1 MGVTLTAEAFTRLL
15 ARLATE
21 RERAGE
27 KYEELR
33 GTLIRFFEWRGAPFP
48 EDHADETFNRIAQ
61 KLNDGVEIIN
71 FNGYCHEVA
80 RRVCLEIWKGN
91 ESRRAALP
99 EEQLHNT
106 ADTHAADSAPEK
118 ERLLECLE
126 ECLER
131 LPVES
136 RTMLFE
142 YYQNES
148 GRQIRVRKALAEAL
162 GLQREALA
170 NRVQRLRDK
179 LEKCVMK
186 CFQRKSAT

>member
-1 MGVTLTAEAFTRLL
+1 MAVTLTAEAFTRLL
-15 ARLATE
+15 ACLAPE

-33 GTLIRFFEWRGAPFP
+33 STLIRFFEWRGAPFP
-48 EDHADETFNRIAQ
+48 EDHTDETLNRVAQ
-61 KLNDGVEIIN
+61 KLNDGVEIRN
-71 FNGYCHEVA
+71 FSGYCHEVA
-80 RRVCLEIWKGN
+80 RRVCLEIWKSR

-99 EEQLHNT
+99 EDQLRNME
-106 ADTHAADSAPEK
+106 DIRAADRAMEK

-136 RTMLFE
+136 RALLFE
-142 YYQNES
+142 YYRNES
-148 GRQIRVRKALAEAL
+148 GRQIRVRRALAEAL

-186 CFQRKSAT
+186 CFQKKSAT